1 MRLTAGPIP
10 TLPRVPRVRVEFT
23 VEPFT
28 EGAPGPHV
36 MAAEEAVRARGLQPD
51 VGPFGTALEAEAGEA
66 AGALCDL
73 VGAALERGATGVAVQ
88 VRLVA
93 DPVPDAAAHPLL
105 AALAPVAVALGADL
119 VTAEAVTE
127 TDLPLIWEGECVGGL
142 RLPRAQPGLGALVAQ
157 VEQQLGGRLRD
168 LDRVAKQR
176 AVRLLEERGAFN
188 LRRSIDDVADAMGVS
203 RITVYNYLNATR
215 SGG

>member
-1 MRLTAGPIP
+1 MRLPAGGVP
-10 TLPRVPRVRVEFT
+10 TLRRVPRVRVEFT
-23 VEPFT
+23 VEPFA

-36 MAAEEAVRARGLQPD
+36 LAAEEAVRARGLQPD
-51 VGPFGTALEAEAGEA
+51 VGPFGTALEAEPAEAVAALAALVEA
-66 AGALCDL
+66 ALNQ
-73 VGAALERGATGVAVQ
+73 GATGVAVQ

-93 DPVPDAAAHPLL
+93 EPMTEEAHPLL
-105 AALAPVAVALGADL
+105 AALAPIAGALGADL
-119 VTAEAVTE
+119 VGAEAVTE
-127 TDLPLIWEGECVGGL
+127 HDLPLVWEGECVGGL

-157 VEQQLGGRLRD
+157 VEQELGGPLRE

-188 LRRSIDDVADAMGVS
+188 LRRSIDEVADALGVS

-215 SGG
+215 AGG